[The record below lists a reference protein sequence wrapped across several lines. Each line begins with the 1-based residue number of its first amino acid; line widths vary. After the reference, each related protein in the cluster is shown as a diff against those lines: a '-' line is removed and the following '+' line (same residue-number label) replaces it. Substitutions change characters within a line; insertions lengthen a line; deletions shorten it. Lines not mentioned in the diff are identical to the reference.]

1 MAILLRRTPSA
12 VAFAPHLVK
21 LVDPLLKGPKR
32 RQLHSARELT
42 STPAAPPVVLTHGFL
57 GFDELSLGPLRL
69 SYYGSIAS
77 LLRAFGFSRILTP
90 VVPPTGSVSLRAE
103 SLQAA
108 IHKFEGRKPCERVI
122 VIGHSMGGLDA
133 RHLCSRLGGD
143 SLVSAVITVATPHKG
158 SQLGDL
164 IMGSAEAVGF
174 DQLLERLTRKQQSTI
189 SQFLH
194 RLPASGR
201 CLTTAGAAEF
211 NACTP
216 DSKDV
221 AYYSIGGSRGS
232 TRRTTPSLKLPHW
245 YLDRL
250 EGPNDGMVSVASARW
265 GVDLGVMDLDHRQQ
279 IDLLGQRRPLL
290 ERHQFDLLT
299 SWRPVLQVLDS
310 RRSERSR

>member
-42 STPAAPPVVLTHGFL
+42 STPAAPPVVLAHGFL

-133 RHLCSRLGGD
+133 RHLCSRLSGD
-143 SLVSAVITVATPHKG
+143 SLVSTVTLTTGSRLTSSGSGGRCWKDTSLICSHRGARCCRCSTPDG
-158 SQLGDL
+158 VSNRGDL
-164 IMGSAEAVGF
+164 LRDEMNHG
-174 DQLLERLTRKQQSTI
+174 
-189 SQFLH
+189 
-194 RLPASGR
+194 
-201 CLTTAGAAEF
+201 
-211 NACTP
+211 
-216 DSKDV
+216 KD
-221 AYYSIGGSRGS
+221 ARSS
-232 TRRTTPSLKLPHW
+232 
-245 YLDRL
+245 
-250 EGPNDGMVSVASARW
+250 ASA
-265 GVDLGVMDLDHRQQ
+265 
-279 IDLLGQRRPLL
+279 QR
-290 ERHQFDLLT
+290 
-299 SWRPVLQVLDS
+299 
-310 RRSERSR
+310 